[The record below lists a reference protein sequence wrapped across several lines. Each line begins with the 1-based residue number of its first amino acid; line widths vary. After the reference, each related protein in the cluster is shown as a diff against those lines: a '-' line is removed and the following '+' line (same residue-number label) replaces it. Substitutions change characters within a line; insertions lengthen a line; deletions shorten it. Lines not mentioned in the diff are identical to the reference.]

1 LLFAGIDMLG
11 ELVTP
16 APTLA
21 PVEATLEG
29 IGVGLDVT
37 APTTAAAVA
46 PTPPRSADVSAP
58 ALTPLPPPPD
68 HPLLDD
74 EAEFPAPPAI
84 DWPAEATPDDELL
97 PATPAP
103 TLLPTELMLED

>member
-1 LLFAGIDMLG
+1 MLG

-16 APTLA
+16 APTVA

-29 IGVGLDVT
+29 AGLGLDVT

-46 PTPPRSADVSAP
+46 LTPRSPDVSAP
-58 ALTPLPPPPD
+58 ALTPLPLPPD
-68 HPLLDD
+68 HPLLDG
-74 EAEFPAPPAI
+74 EAALPAPPAI

-97 PATPAP
+97 LVTPAP
-103 TLLPTELMLED
+103 TLLPTELTFED